1 MKTDSRINIKIVIPN
16 IKKTVISSLKL
27 LVQYFFRQKYKKIPF
42 NLAGYY
48 EELHIEEEILE
59 KMKELAGVHY
69 LETEENEKLLV
80 LRPQKLSTREIEK
93 IFYWTEFYG
102 RWDLTIRIFG
112 FMKRC
117 FPERGKFLEKGTI
130 EGKGVFRGF
139 ISPRFWLKWEALYH
153 IIDKKKAIEVK
164 FSDELLFIRGGIDL
178 LIQSS
183 FSNYIFEI
191 GETGSSSLIYEPPLG
206 LSTSQGI
213 TFCPKYSAI
222 FEILNEIRNEVIA
235 PYFKNQYG
243 VEFRTLIP
251 VEFGP
256 IDEPSLGL
264 WESDTKEKNKLK
276 EEIFKTIL
284 LKIKESQMP
293 TKENSAELLNDE
305 FSIKPQKSQQLL
317 KLVKLEKP
325 RINFCNSEI
334 PKIIPLEIEEKVIT
348 KKREAS
354 PQIFSLLKCHLEH
367 HYQQNDDIHWLHGF
381 IIFPAWRK
389 KEEKEKMDYLEAF
402 SRSHS
407 FLKRLGKN
415 TKLWTIKERKAG
427 QGDRYKKGHWT
438 LENVDFN
445 SNIFDA
451 WERYKKAKELEKNG
465 KFSEAKQMLVE
476 ACNIY
481 PDFLDGHLL
490 LLEFYKKEEFK
501 NAEDESIKQMLIFFE
516 KKKNEYSIA
525 LNVIKNLRQTR
536 EDDYWK
542 KLDDGAKETIW
553 GIEAAYK
560 KFESIEIDL
569 SKRCEDRKV
578 FTPEEKEWERLKD
591 LIIDVVDKKD
601 EDKFKE
607 LIAHS
612 AIKKVIKIVKYK
624 ISVDFH
630 DFEEENIERRIVSH
644 FYDEIKKVE
653 IANFSALKYFNSYL
667 RRALYYSVK
676 KEILEEKGV
685 ENVEEIMKEI
695 IGKKGKGLQDKDFR
709 NDYPEDQPQC

>member
-1 MKTDSRINIKIVIPN
+1 METDPRINVKIVAMKVKRAIIPESIRKLFSRP
-16 IKKTVISSLKL
+16 IKKLCLK
-27 LVQYFFRQKYKKIPF
+27 
-42 NLAGYY
+42 GYY
-48 EELHIEEEILE
+48 EELCLDKEILQKITELPSIARLESKGE
-59 KMKELAGVHY
+59 KI
-69 LETEENEKLLV
+69 LLIW
-80 LRPQKLSTREIEK
+80 PQKLSNKEIEE

-102 RWDLTIRIFG
+102 RWDLTVRIFG
-112 FMKRC
+112 FLKRC
-117 FPERGKFLEKGTI
+117 FPKRRNFLKKAGTI
-130 EGKGVFRGF
+130 EGRGVFQGF
-139 ISPRFWLKWEALYH
+139 ISPRFWLKWKILYH
-153 IIDKKKAIEVK
+153 VRDKKKTLMVESDK
-164 FSDELLFIRGGIDL
+164 FLFIRSSIDS
-178 LIQSS
+178 LIQSA
-183 FSNYIFEI
+183 FNNYIFEV
-191 GETGSSSLIYEPPLG
+191 GGADSSSLIYKAPPILNV
-206 LSTSQGI
+206 SQG
-213 TFCPKYSAI
+213 FPFEPKYPTIS
-222 FEILNEIRNEVIA
+222 EILREARDEIIA
-235 PYFKNQYG
+235 PFFLDKYG
-243 VEFRTLIP
+243 IEFQAITP

-256 IDEPSLGL
+256 IDKPSLGL
-264 WESDTKEKNKLK
+264 WELEAKKEKNLK
-276 EEIFKTIL
+276 EEIFKKVL
-284 LKIKESQMP
+284 LKTEESRIP
-293 TKENSAELLNDE
+293 TKESGVE
-305 FSIKPQKSQQLL
+305 FLSKEMSIKPQKFQQLL
-317 KLVKLEKP
+317 ELDKLEKP
-325 RINFCNSEI
+325 RIDFYNSEI
-334 PKIIPLEIEEKVIT
+334 PKIIPPEVEEKVII
-348 KKREAS
+348 KKRESS

-367 HYQQNDDIHWLHGF
+367 HYQQKEGIHWLHGF

-451 WERYKKAKELEKNG
+451 WERCKKAKELEKNG
-465 KFSEAKQMLVE
+465 NFSEVKQMLVE

-481 PDFLDGHLL
+481 PDFLDGRLL

-501 NAEDESIKQMLIFFE
+501 NAEDESIKQMLVFFE

-542 KLDDGAKETIW
+542 KLDDGAKETIRE
-553 GIEAAYK
+553 IEAAYK

-591 LIIDVVDKKD
+591 LIIDAVDKKD

-607 LIAHS
+607 LIAYP
-612 AIKKVIKIVKYK
+612 AIIEKVIKIVKYK
-624 ISVDFH
+624 ILVDFH
-630 DFEEENIERRIVSH
+630 DFEEKNIERRIVSH

-653 IANFSALKYFNSYL
+653 IADFPTLKYFNSYL
-667 RRALYYSVK
+667 RRALYHSVK

-695 IGKKGKGLQDKDFR
+695 IGKKGKGLQDKEYLQNNF
-709 NDYPEDQPQC
+709 PEDNSQY